1 MGLGFWD
8 SVVEVGA
15 GLMEDIGLGDG
26 ATGGSAAAASGGS
39 NWWEKGIEKAMP
51 SIMGAAMKPQGGAHA
66 PVAPSGHGVQ
76 ANTSGIM
83 KPFDEVRSMAEDN
96 PLDNIHQWSN
106 LFG

>member
-1 MGLGFWD
+1 MGLSFWD
-8 SVVEVGA
+8 SVMEVGA
-15 GLMEDIGLGDG
+15 GAMEDLGLGDG
-26 ATGGSAAAASGGS
+26 ATGGTAAAAGGS

-51 SIMGAAMKPQGGAHA
+51 SIMGAAMKPQGVAHA
-66 PVAPSGHGVQ
+66 PVAPGGHGVQ

-83 KPFDEVRSMAEDN
+83 KPFDEVRSMASDN